1 MTDENTQDLG
11 AGEAL
16 PADTA
21 PAAKPAPK
29 SDAEAAQAEA
39 ETPPA
44 PTPDPA
50 KEAAEREATA
60 KKNRTKEYIARINGR
75 NAELER
81 EIAEIKA
88 RLPPP
93 PPKPAPPKP
102 EDFYANPVEY
112 TNAVAKQAEQAAF
125 ERFQTEQQERATQQ
139 KQQETWTA
147 YNQRLETFAADK
159 PDFQEVVGSIRF
171 PISADVQATIAAHE
185 SGPAIAYHL
194 GLNENDAFLLAS
206 ARPEMADYVLEQIAS
221 RLNAAP
227 DPARL
232 PAHSQTP
239 PALAALAQPTKP
251 ISQAPPPAPRVGG
264 RSPTEI
270 PPEKM
275 TDDQWYAQDVERRR
289 QR

>member
-60 KKNRTKEYIARINGR
+60 KKNRTKTYIDRINGE
-75 NAELER
+75 NAEMRRKLADLE
-81 EIAEIKA
+81 A

-125 ERFQTEQQERATQQ
+125 ERFRTEQEQQAAQQ

-147 YNQRLETFAADK
+147 YNQRLEAFAADK

-171 PISADVQATIAAHE
+171 PISPEVQATIAAHE

-206 ARPEMADYVLEQIAS
+206 ARPELADFVLEQIAS

-227 DPARL
+227 QPGQA

-239 PALAALAQPTKP
+239 PALAAPAQPKP

-275 TDDQWYAQDVERRR
+275 TDDQWYAQEVERRR

>member
-1 MTDENTQDLG
+1 MNTENTPIEG

-16 PADTA
+16 PADTT
-21 PAAKPAPK
+21 PTTPAPK

-39 ETPPA
+39 AAPPPA

-50 KEAAEREATA
+50 KEAEVRAAA
-60 KKNRTKEYIARINGR
+60 DKKNRTKLYIDRINGE
-75 NAELER
+75 NAEMRRKLADLE
-81 EIAEIKA
+81 A

-125 ERFQTEQQERATQQ
+125 ERFQTEQQQQ
-139 KQQETWTA
+139 AAQRQQQETWDA

-171 PISADVQATIAAHE
+171 PISPEVQASIASHE

-194 GLNENDAFLLAS
+194 GLNEQDAFLLANV
-206 ARPEMADYVLEQIAS
+206 RPEMADYVLEQIAS

-227 DPARL
+227 QPGQA

-239 PALAALAQPTKP
+239 PALAAPAQPKP

-264 RSPTEI
+264 RSPTEV

-275 TDDQWYAQDVERRR
+275 TDDQWYAQEVERRR